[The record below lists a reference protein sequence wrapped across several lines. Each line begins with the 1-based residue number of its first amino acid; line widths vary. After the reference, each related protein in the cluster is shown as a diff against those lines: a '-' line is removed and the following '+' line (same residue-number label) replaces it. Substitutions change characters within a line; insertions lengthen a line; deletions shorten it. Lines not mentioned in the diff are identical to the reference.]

1 PRPPGAQAPRA
12 RPRRPEPPSRP
23 YRASRRRRL
32 MPIDVALLGCAH
44 PHVPDVLGVLASE
57 PDLRLVAAWDADPS
71 AIPAAI
77 SGAAV
82 SRAETAIRR
91 ANAAVICA
99 PTDQRPA
106 LCVQA
111 ARAGCP
117 ILVEKPVART
127 AAEARGVARE
137 VGRSRTPAMA
147 TLFLRELPA
156 LARLAGVLRERLVGR
171 IAGVTSALAHPGAVD
186 GWFDGP
192 RAWMR
197 DPARAGVGGFG
208 DLALPIVDALAALRA
223 DEPPALH
230 TVVLDR
236 PGTGN
241 ADVGGIALGTWAGAP
256 LTVRTSWAAR
266 PGGLEVVVVGSA
278 GTATLREGVLVLDR
292 GSGEP
297 ERWVGPPPDAGEA
310 VRAFANR
317 LRARRFP
324 RDGLAPAVAAQ
335 ALLEAAIRVARRAGR
350 AARVH
355 RRHGRPSR
363 ALPPQ
368 ARPGPDAGARRV
380 RPRRAEA
387 PPARQ

>member
-1 PRPPGAQAPRA
+1 
-12 RPRRPEPPSRP
+12 
-23 YRASRRRRL
+23 
-32 MPIDVALLGCAH
+32 MPIDVALVGCGH

-77 SGAAV
+77 AGAAV
-82 SRAETAIRR
+82 ARSETAIRR
-91 ANAAVICA
+91 ATAAVICA

-117 ILVEKPVART
+117 LLVEKPVART

-147 TLFLRELPA
+147 ALFLRELPA
-156 LARLAGVLRERLVGR
+156 LARLAGVLRERLLGR
-171 IAGVTSALAHPGAVD
+171 LAGVSTALAHPGAID

-197 DPARAGVGGFG
+197 DPDRAGVGGFG
-208 DLALPIVDALAALRA
+208 DLALHFVDALAALRA

-230 TVVLDR
+230 AVALDR
-236 PGTGN
+236 PGAGP
-241 ADVGGIALGTWAGAP
+241 ADVGGTAVGTWAGVP

-266 PGGLEVVVVGSA
+266 PGGLELVLTGAA
-278 GTATLREGVLVLDR
+278 GTATLRDGVLELDR
-292 GSGEP
+292 GGAEP

-310 VRAFANR
+310 VRAFATR
-317 LRARRFP
+317 LRTRRFA
-324 RDGLAPAVAAQ
+324 RDGLAPAVQAQ
-335 ALLEAAIRVARRAGR
+335 ALLEAA
-350 AARVH
+350 
-355 RRHGRPSR
+355 
-363 ALPPQ
+363 
-368 ARPGPDAGARRV
+368 V
-380 RPRRAEA
+380 RLA
-387 PPARQ
+387 

>member
-1 PRPPGAQAPRA
+1 
-12 RPRRPEPPSRP
+12 
-23 YRASRRRRL
+23 

-82 SRAETAIRR
+82 GRAETAIRR

-127 AAEARGVARE
+127 AADARGVARE
-137 VGRSRTPAMA
+137 VARSRTPAMA
-147 TLFLRELPA
+147 ALFLRELPA
-156 LARLAGVLRERLVGR
+156 LARLAGVLRERLIGR
-171 IAGVTSALAHPGAVD
+171 LAGVDAALAHPGAID

-192 RAWMR
+192 REWMR
-197 DPARAGVGGFG
+197 DPARAGLGGFG
-208 DLALPIVDALAALRA
+208 DLALHVVDALVALRA

-230 TVVLDR
+230 AVALDR
-236 PGTGN
+236 AAGGPG
-241 ADVGGIALGTWAGAP
+241 DIGGTAIGTWAGAP
-256 LTVRTSWAAR
+256 LSVRASWAAR
-266 PGGLEVVVVGSA
+266 PGGLEVVVTGAA
-278 GTATLREGVLVLDR
+278 GTATLREGVLELDR
-292 GSGEP
+292 GAGAP

-324 RDGLAPAVAAQ
+324 RDGLAPAVQAQ
-335 ALLEAAIRVARRAGR
+335 ALLEAAIRVA
-350 AARVH
+350 
-355 RRHGRPSR
+355 
-363 ALPPQ
+363 
-368 ARPGPDAGARRV
+368 
-380 RPRRAEA
+380 
-387 PPARQ
+387 

>member
-1 PRPPGAQAPRA
+1 
-12 RPRRPEPPSRP
+12 
-23 YRASRRRRL
+23 

-57 PDLRLVAAWDADPS
+57 PDLRLAAAWDADPS
-71 AIPAAI
+71 AIPVAI

-82 SRAETAIRR
+82 GRAETALRR

-137 VGRSRTPAMA
+137 IERSRTPAMA
-147 TLFLRELPA
+147 ALFLRELPA
-156 LARLAGVLRERLVGR
+156 LARLAGVLRERLIGR
-171 IAGVTSALAHPGAVD
+171 LAGVAATLAHPGAVD

-192 RAWMR
+192 IAWMR
-197 DPARAGVGGFG
+197 DPVRAGVGGFG
-208 DLALPIVDALAALRA
+208 DLALHLVDALAALRA

-230 TVVLDR
+230 AVALDR
-236 PGTGN
+236 PGAGP
-241 ADVGGIALGTWAGAP
+241 ADVGGVAVGTWAGAP
-256 LTVRTSWAAR
+256 LSVRASWATR
-266 PGGLEVVVVGSA
+266 PGGLEVVVAGAA
-278 GTATLREGVLVLDR
+278 GTATLRDGVLELDR
-292 GSGEP
+292 GAGEP

-324 RDGLAPAVAAQ
+324 RDGLAPAVQAQ
-335 ALLEAAIRVARRAGR
+335 AVVESAIRVA
-350 AARVH
+350 
-355 RRHGRPSR
+355 
-363 ALPPQ
+363 
-368 ARPGPDAGARRV
+368 
-380 RPRRAEA
+380 
-387 PPARQ
+387 

>member
-1 PRPPGAQAPRA
+1 
-12 RPRRPEPPSRP
+12 
-23 YRASRRRRL
+23 
-32 MPIDVALLGCAH
+32 MPIDIALLGCAH

-82 SRAETAIRR
+82 GRAETAIRR
-91 ANAAVICA
+91 ATAAVICA

-127 AAEARGVARE
+127 AADARGVARE
-137 VGRSRTPAMA
+137 VARSRTPAMA
-147 TLFLRELPA
+147 ALFLRELPA
-156 LARLAGVLRERLVGR
+156 LARLAGVLRERLLGR
-171 IAGVTSALAHPGAVD
+171 LAGVTAVLAHPGAVD

-192 RAWMR
+192 LGWMR

-208 DLALPIVDALAALRA
+208 DLALHLVDALTALRA

-230 TVVLDR
+230 TVALDR
-236 PGTGN
+236 PAPGA
-241 ADVGGIALGTWAGAP
+241 ADVGGIALGTWAGVP
-256 LTVRTSWAAR
+256 LSVRTSWAVR
-266 PGGLEVVVVGSA
+266 PGGLDLVVTGSA
-278 GTATLREGVLVLDR
+278 GTATLHEGVLELDR
-292 GSGEP
+292 GGGEP

-324 RDGLAPAVAAQ
+324 RDGLAPAVQAQ
-335 ALLEAAIRVARRAGR
+335 ALLEAAIRVA
-350 AARVH
+350 
-355 RRHGRPSR
+355 
-363 ALPPQ
+363 
-368 ARPGPDAGARRV
+368 
-380 RPRRAEA
+380 
-387 PPARQ
+387 

>member
-1 PRPPGAQAPRA
+1 
-12 RPRRPEPPSRP
+12 
-23 YRASRRRRL
+23 
-32 MPIDVALLGCAH
+32 MPMDVALLGCAH

-82 SRAETAIRR
+82 GRADTALRR
-91 ANAAVICA
+91 ASAAIVCA

-117 ILVEKPVART
+117 ILVEEPLART
-127 AAEARGVARE
+127 AAEARAVARE
-137 VGRSRTPAMA
+137 IGRSRTPAMA
-147 TLFLRELPA
+147 VLFLRELPA
-156 LARLAGVLRERLVGR
+156 LARLAGLLRERLLGR
-171 IAGVTSALAHPGAVD
+171 LAGVSASLAHPGAVD

-197 DPARAGVGGFG
+197 DPERAGIGGFG
-208 DLALPIVDALAALRA
+208 DLALHVIDALAALRA

-230 TVVLDR
+230 AIALDR
-236 PGTGN
+236 PGAGR
-241 ADVGGIALGTWAGAP
+241 ADVGGVGLGTWAGAP
-256 LTVRTSWAAR
+256 LTVRASWAER
-266 PGGLEVVVVGSA
+266 PGGLEVLVAGAAGS
-278 GTATLREGVLVLDR
+278 ATLRDGVLELDR
-292 GSGEP
+292 GHGAP

-324 RDGLAPAVAAQ
+324 RDGLAPAVQAQ
-335 ALLEAAIRVARRAGR
+335 ALLEAA
-350 AARVH
+350 
-355 RRHGRPSR
+355 
-363 ALPPQ
+363 
-368 ARPGPDAGARRV
+368 V
-380 RPRRAEA
+380 RLA
-387 PPARQ
+387 